1 MKEEKDKIEKDRA
14 RKKGVQVLKSS
25 GILDAYDYLL
35 DKLIQKGLPKGDLL
49 EYSAVTIQKF
59 EKKLKGKKAKELK
72 DRIKQRENHALGL
85 DQHDKKKKHD
95 DTPERK
101 PRKGESAK

>member
-49 EYSAVTIQKF
+49 EYSAVTI
-59 EKKLKGKKAKELK
+59 
-72 DRIKQRENHALGL
+72 
-85 DQHDKKKKHD
+85 
-95 DTPERK
+95 
-101 PRKGESAK
+101 